1 MRIDLHARVITR
13 EGETAGNIDRAVVDP
28 QTNEVTEFVVSTG
41 GLLGKNFLVPQE
53 QVDQVSADGDELRL
67 CLDKHELEQLPT
79 YEPADS
85 AAPPPNW
92 LPPLGYGLPSV
103 GYVWPNTP
111 PRTEAPAGL
120 REPWQAPR

>member
-85 AAPPPNW
+85 AASPHVHPPC
-92 LPPLGYGLPSV
+92 
-103 GYVWPNTP
+103 
-111 PRTEAPAGL
+111 APENAQGAVHADKL
-120 REPWQAPR
+120 TG